1 MADLRAKTGL
11 LNYHDG
17 NTVPARFYYGADEA
31 EPQDRSRIDPE
42 SHTTW
47 VEDDG
52 AVGIRRGTSVSIG
65 ASPAYSANY
74 DALDWGF
81 QSDATTDSDRDMS
94 N

>member
-1 MADLRAKTGL
+1 MR
-11 LNYHDG
+11 HEDG
-17 NTVPARFYYGADEA
+17 RVEPARFYYDDHEDD
-31 EPQDRSRIDPE
+31 PPSRTRLDPAHY
-42 SHTTW
+42 STW

-74 DALDWGF
+74 DAVDWG
-81 QSDATTDSDRDMS
+81 